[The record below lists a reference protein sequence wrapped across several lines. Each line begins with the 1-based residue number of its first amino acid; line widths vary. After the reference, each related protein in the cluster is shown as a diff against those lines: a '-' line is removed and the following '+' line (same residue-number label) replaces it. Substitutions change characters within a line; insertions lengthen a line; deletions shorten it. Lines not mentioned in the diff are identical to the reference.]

1 MLRLIFSLY
10 LIKGSGLPL
19 TVEHRAAAAQEPQR
33 LDVAHDLLH
42 VMVVHTTIAA
52 MDLYGIE
59 RDLKGGVGAEDL
71 GCTAVET

>member
-1 MLRLIFSLY
+1 M
-10 LIKGSGLPL
+10 
-19 TVEHRAAAAQEPQR
+19 TVEHRVAVAQEPQR

-59 RDLKGGVGAEDL
+59 RDLQGVVGAEDL